1 MDNACKIGVFLYMN
15 RRLCC
20 IENNGHVYHVP

>member
-1 MDNACKIGVFLYMN
+1 MDNACKIGVLLYMN

-20 IENNGHVYHVP
+20 IENGHVYHVP